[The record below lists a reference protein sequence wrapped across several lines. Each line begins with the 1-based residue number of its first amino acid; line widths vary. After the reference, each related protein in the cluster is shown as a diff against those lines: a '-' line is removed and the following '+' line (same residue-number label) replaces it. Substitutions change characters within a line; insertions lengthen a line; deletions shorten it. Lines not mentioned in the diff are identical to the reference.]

1 MGQVAASISGYP
13 FIHGKNSIPKKIVQM
28 KKLKKQKLHI
38 DKMVVAQLS
47 TTTLKNINGG
57 LIIKKPIDFGTCIT
71 TCNPTKDIICQAET
85 IDTLI
90 P

>member
-1 MGQVAASISGYP
+1 
-13 FIHGKNSIPKKIVQM
+13 M

-38 DKMVVAQLS
+38 DKMDVAKLS
-47 TTTLKNINGG
+47 TAALNKSNGG

-85 IDTLI
+85 IDTLF